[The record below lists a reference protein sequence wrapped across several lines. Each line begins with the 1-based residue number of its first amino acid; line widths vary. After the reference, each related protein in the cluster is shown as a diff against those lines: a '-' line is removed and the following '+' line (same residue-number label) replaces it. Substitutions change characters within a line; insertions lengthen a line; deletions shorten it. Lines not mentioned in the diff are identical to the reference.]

1 MKVNHS
7 LRRIFTSQTRAKLLV
22 IFFSQPEE
30 LFYVRQLVRLSLEE
44 INSVRRELENLKN
57 ENLLMSEVR
66 GNRLYYWANMNH
78 YLAYGIQIL
87 ANQHSGLA
95 KKILL
100 DKNKIGN
107 IKFIAYSQEFL
118 NHSSKGD
125 IDMIV
130 VGDVNSK
137 LLDQLVNEE
146 EAIIDREINY
156 MVMDKTEFKN
166 RKIRRDPILVD
177 FFLNCPAIVIGSPKE
192 AI

>member
-30 LFYVRQLVRLSLEE
+30 LYYVRQLVRLTGEE

-57 ENLLMSEVR
+57 ENLLLSEVR
-66 GNRLYYWANMNH
+66 GNRLYYWANLNH
-78 YLAYGIQIL
+78 YLAYGIQTL

-107 IKFIAYSQEFL
+107 IKFIAYSQDFL
-118 NHSSKGD
+118 NHKSKGD

-146 EAIIDREINY
+146 ESLIDHEINY
-156 MVMDKTEFKN
+156 MVMDKTEFRN

-177 FFLNCPAIVIGSPKE
+177 FFLNCPAIVIGSPLE